1 MIVLVVNC
9 GSSSLKYQL
18 IDMATENVM
27 AKGLVEKI
35 GLSDSQLT
43 HKWNGEKKEVHTSI
57 PDHKVAVKLVLDI
70 LTDAECGVIKSMD
83 AIDAVGHRV
92 VHGGEE
98 FAASTLIT
106 DEVMKALDVC
116 SDLAPL
122 HNPPNIIGI
131 NACKAIMPGVPQVG
145 VFDTA
150 FHQTM
155 PAEAFMYGLPY
166 KYYQEDHIR
175 RYGFHGTSHRY
186 VAQEIA
192 KVMGTPIEKLRVIN
206 CHLGNGSS
214 LCAIKYGKRVDTTM
228 GLTPLA
234 GVLMGTR
241 CGDIDPAIVTTI
253 MDKYN
258 LDAKEMDRVMNKESG
273 VLGISGV
280 SSDFR
285 DLGDAAKKGNA
296 RAQLALDMFHYQV
309 RKEIGAL
316 AAAMGGVDVI
326 TFTAGVGENGIEDRA
341 AICQGLEYLGAK
353 LDPERNNVRG
363 KDALIST
370 DDSTVKLYVIP
381 TNEEIMIARDTVEIV
396 SAAK

>member
-18 IDMATENVM
+18 VNMDNEEVM

-35 GLSDSQLT
+35 TLPDARLT
-43 HKWNGEKKEVHTSI
+43 HKWDGRKKEIVQPI
-57 PDHKVAVKLVLDI
+57 PDHKVAVKLVLDL
-70 LTDAECGVIKSMD
+70 LTDPEAGVIKSMKE
-83 AIDAVGHRV
+83 IDAVGHRV

-98 FAASTLIT
+98 FASSTLIT
-106 DEVMKALDVC
+106 DEVMKALERC
-116 SDLAPL
+116 SAFAPL

-131 NACKAIMPGVPQVG
+131 KACRAIMPEVPQVG
-145 VFDTA
+145 VFDTS

-155 PAEAFMYGLPY
+155 PPEAYMYGLPY
-166 KYYQEDHIR
+166 ELYKEDGIR

-186 VAQEIA
+186 VADRIA
-192 KVMGTPIEKLRVIN
+192 EVMGVKKEDLRIIS

-214 LCAIKYGKRVDTTM
+214 LAAIKGGRSIDTTM
-228 GLTPLA
+228 GFTPLA
-234 GVLMGTR
+234 GMLMGTR
-241 CGDIDPAIVTTI
+241 CGDIDPAIVCTV
-253 MDKYN
+253 MDKHH
-258 LDAKEMDRVMNKESG
+258 LSAQEMDTLMNKKSG

-285 DLGDAAKKGNA
+285 DLGEAAAAGNERA
-296 RAQLALDMFHYQV
+296 RLALDMFHYQV
-309 RKEIGAL
+309 RKLIGAL

-341 AICQGLEYLGAK
+341 AICEGLEYLGAE
-353 LDPERNNVRG
+353 LDAERNNVRG

-370 DDSTVKLYVIP
+370 DDSACKVYVIP
-381 TNEEIMIARDTVEIV
+381 TNEEIMIARDTKDIV
-396 SAAK
+396 SR

>member
-9 GSSSLKYQL
+9 GSSSLKYQF
-18 IDMATENVM
+18 INMDNEEVM

-35 GLSDSQLT
+35 GLPDSQLT
-43 HKWNGEKKEVHTSI
+43 HKWNGQKKEIKQSI
-57 PDHKVAVKLVLDI
+57 PDHQVAVKLVLDI

-106 DEVMKALDVC
+106 DEVMKALEKC
-116 SDLAPL
+116 SAMAPL

-155 PAEAFMYGLPY
+155 PAKAFMYGLPY
-166 KYYQEDHIR
+166 ELYKEDHIR

-186 VAQEIA
+186 VAGEVA
-192 KVMGTPIEKLRVIN
+192 KVMGVPVEKLRIIN

-214 LCAIKYGKRVDTTM
+214 LAAIKYGKCVDTTM
-228 GLTPLA
+228 GFTPLA

-241 CGDIDPAIVTTI
+241 CGDIDPAIVLNV
-253 MDKYN
+253 MDNHN
-258 LDAKEMDRVMNKESG
+258 LSTKEMDTLMNKKSG

-285 DLGDAAKKGNA
+285 DLGQAAAEGNE

-309 RKEIGAL
+309 RKEIGAF

-341 AICQGLEYLGAK
+341 AIAEGLEYLGVK
-353 LDPERNNVRG
+353 LDPQRNNVRG

-370 DDSTVKLYVIP
+370 DDSTVKMYVIP
-381 TNEEIMIARDTVEIV
+381 TNEEIMIARDTKDIV
-396 SAAK
+396 SKQ

>member
-18 IDMATENVM
+18 INMDNEEVM

-35 GLSDSQLT
+35 GLPDSQLT
-43 HKWNGEKKEVHTSI
+43 HKWNGQKKEIKQSI
-57 PDHKVAVKLVLDI
+57 PDHQVAVKLVLDI

-106 DEVMKALDVC
+106 DEVMKALEKC
-116 SDLAPL
+116 SAMAPL

-155 PAEAFMYGLPY
+155 PAKAFMYGLPY
-166 KYYQEDHIR
+166 ELYKEDHIR
-175 RYGFHGTSHRY
+175 RYGFHGTSHRF
-186 VAQEIA
+186 VAGEVA
-192 KVMGTPIEKLRVIN
+192 KVMGVPVEKLRIIN

-214 LCAIKYGKRVDTTM
+214 LAAIKYGKCVDTTM
-228 GLTPLA
+228 GFTPLA

-241 CGDIDPAIVTTI
+241 CGDIDPAIVLNV
-253 MDKYN
+253 MDNHN
-258 LDAKEMDRVMNKESG
+258 LSTKEMDTLMNKKSG

-285 DLGDAAKKGNA
+285 DLGQAAAEGNE

-309 RKEIGAL
+309 RKEIGAF

-341 AICQGLEYLGAK
+341 AIAEGLEYLGAK
-353 LDPERNNVRG
+353 LDPQRNNVRG

-370 DDSTVKLYVIP
+370 DDSTVKMYVIP
-381 TNEEIMIARDTVEIV
+381 TNEEIMIARDTKDIV
-396 SAAK
+396 SKQ

>member
-18 IDMATENVM
+18 INMDNEEVM

-35 GLSDSQLT
+35 GLPDSQLT
-43 HKWNGEKKEVHTSI
+43 HKWNGQKKEIKQSI
-57 PDHKVAVKLVLDI
+57 PDHQVAVKLVLDI

-106 DEVMKALDVC
+106 DEVMKALEKC
-116 SDLAPL
+116 SAMAPL

-155 PAEAFMYGLPY
+155 PAKAFMYGLPY
-166 KYYQEDHIR
+166 ELYKEDHIR

-186 VAQEIA
+186 VAGEVA
-192 KVMGTPIEKLRVIN
+192 KVMGVPVEKLRIIS

-214 LCAIKYGKRVDTTM
+214 LAAIKYGKCVDTAM
-228 GLTPLA
+228 GFTPLA

-241 CGDIDPAIVTTI
+241 CGDIDPAIVLNV
-253 MDKYN
+253 MDNHN
-258 LDAKEMDRVMNKESG
+258 LSTKEMDTLMNKKSG

-285 DLGDAAKKGNA
+285 DLGQAAAEGNE

-309 RKEIGAL
+309 RKEIGAF

-341 AICQGLEYLGAK
+341 AIAEGLEYLGAK
-353 LDPERNNVRG
+353 LDPQRNNVRG

-370 DDSTVKLYVIP
+370 DDSTVKMYVIP
-381 TNEEIMIARDTVEIV
+381 TNEEIMIARDTKDIV
-396 SAAK
+396 SKQ

>member
-18 IDMATENVM
+18 INMDNEEVM

-35 GLSDSQLT
+35 GLPDSQLT
-43 HKWNGEKKEVHTSI
+43 HKWNGQKKEIKQSI
-57 PDHKVAVKLVLDI
+57 PDHQVAVKLVLDI

-106 DEVMKALDVC
+106 DEVMKALEKC
-116 SDLAPL
+116 SAMAPL

-155 PAEAFMYGLPY
+155 PAKAFMYGLPY
-166 KYYQEDHIR
+166 ELYKEDHIR

-186 VAQEIA
+186 VAGEGA
-192 KVMGTPIEKLRVIN
+192 KVMGVPVEKLRIIN

-214 LCAIKYGKRVDTTM
+214 LAAIKYGKCVDTTM
-228 GLTPLA
+228 GFTPLA

-241 CGDIDPAIVTTI
+241 CGDIDPAIVLNV
-253 MDKYN
+253 MDNHN
-258 LDAKEMDRVMNKESG
+258 LSTKEMDTLMNKKSG

-285 DLGDAAKKGNA
+285 DLGQAAAEGNE

-309 RKEIGAL
+309 RKEIGAF

-341 AICQGLEYLGAK
+341 AIAEGLEYLGAK
-353 LDPERNNVRG
+353 LDPQRNNVRG

-370 DDSTVKLYVIP
+370 DDSTVKMYVIP
-381 TNEEIMIARDTVEIV
+381 TNEEIMIARDTKDIV
-396 SAAK
+396 SKQ

>member
-18 IDMATENVM
+18 INMDNEEVM

-35 GLSDSQLT
+35 GLPDSQLT
-43 HKWNGEKKEVHTSI
+43 HKWNGQKKEIKQSI
-57 PDHKVAVKLVLDI
+57 PDHQVAVKLVLDI

-106 DEVMKALDVC
+106 DEVMKALEKC
-116 SDLAPL
+116 SAMAPL

-155 PAEAFMYGLPY
+155 PAKAFMYGLPY
-166 KYYQEDHIR
+166 ELYKEDHIR

-186 VAQEIA
+186 VAGEVA
-192 KVMGTPIEKLRVIN
+192 KVMGVPVEKLRIIN

-214 LCAIKYGKRVDTTM
+214 LAAIKYGKCVDTPM
-228 GLTPLA
+228 GFTPLA

-241 CGDIDPAIVTTI
+241 CGDIDPAIVLNV
-253 MDKYN
+253 MDNHN
-258 LDAKEMDRVMNKESG
+258 LSTKEMDTLMNKKSG

-285 DLGDAAKKGNA
+285 DLGQAAAEGNE

-309 RKEIGAL
+309 RKEIGAF

-341 AICQGLEYLGAK
+341 AIAEGLEYLGAK
-353 LDPERNNVRG
+353 LDPQRNNVRG

-370 DDSTVKLYVIP
+370 DDSTVKMYVIP
-381 TNEEIMIARDTVEIV
+381 TNEEIMIARDTKDIV
-396 SAAK
+396 SKQ

>member
-18 IDMATENVM
+18 INMDNEEVM

-35 GLSDSQLT
+35 GLPDSQLT
-43 HKWNGEKKEVHTSI
+43 HKWNGQKKEIKQSI
-57 PDHKVAVKLVLDI
+57 PDHQVAVKLVLDI

-106 DEVMKALDVC
+106 DEVMKALEKC
-116 SDLAPL
+116 SAMAPL

-155 PAEAFMYGLPY
+155 PAKAFMYGLPY
-166 KYYQEDHIR
+166 ELYKEDHIR
-175 RYGFHGTSHRY
+175 RYGFHGTSHCY
-186 VAQEIA
+186 VAGEVA
-192 KVMGTPIEKLRVIN
+192 KVMGVPVEKLRIIN

-214 LCAIKYGKRVDTTM
+214 LAAIKYGKCVDTTM
-228 GLTPLA
+228 GFTPLA

-241 CGDIDPAIVTTI
+241 CGDIDPAIVLNV
-253 MDKYN
+253 MDNHN
-258 LDAKEMDRVMNKESG
+258 LSTKEMDTLMNKKSG

-285 DLGDAAKKGNA
+285 DLGQAAAEGNE

-309 RKEIGAL
+309 RKEIGAF

-341 AICQGLEYLGAK
+341 AIAEGLEYLGAK
-353 LDPERNNVRG
+353 LDPQRNNVRG

-370 DDSTVKLYVIP
+370 DDSTVKMYVIP
-381 TNEEIMIARDTVEIV
+381 TNEEIMIARDTKDIV
-396 SAAK
+396 SKQ

>member
-18 IDMATENVM
+18 INMDNEEVM

-35 GLSDSQLT
+35 GLPDSQLT
-43 HKWNGEKKEVHTSI
+43 HKWNGQKKEIKQSI
-57 PDHKVAVKLVLDI
+57 PDHQVAVKLVLDI

-106 DEVMKALDVC
+106 DEVMTALEKC
-116 SDLAPL
+116 SAMAPL

-155 PAEAFMYGLPY
+155 PAKAFMYGLPY
-166 KYYQEDHIR
+166 ELYKEDHIR

-186 VAQEIA
+186 VAGEVA
-192 KVMGTPIEKLRVIN
+192 KVMGVPVEKLRIIN

-214 LCAIKYGKRVDTTM
+214 LAAIKYGKCVDTTM
-228 GLTPLA
+228 GFTPLA

-241 CGDIDPAIVTTI
+241 CGDIDPAIVLNV
-253 MDKYN
+253 MDNHN
-258 LDAKEMDRVMNKESG
+258 LSTKEMDTLMNKKSG

-285 DLGDAAKKGNA
+285 DLGQAAAEGNE

-309 RKEIGAL
+309 RKEIGAF

-341 AICQGLEYLGAK
+341 AIAEGLEYLGVK
-353 LDPERNNVRG
+353 LDPQRNNVRG

-370 DDSTVKLYVIP
+370 DDSTVKMYVIP
-381 TNEEIMIARDTVEIV
+381 TNEEIMIARDTKDIV
-396 SAAK
+396 SKQ

>member
-18 IDMATENVM
+18 INMDNEEVM

-35 GLSDSQLT
+35 GLPDSQLT
-43 HKWNGEKKEVHTSI
+43 HKWNGQKKEIKQSI
-57 PDHKVAVKLVLDI
+57 PDHQVAVKLVLDI

-106 DEVMKALDVC
+106 DEVMKALEKC
-116 SDLAPL
+116 SAMAPL

-155 PAEAFMYGLPY
+155 PAKAFMYGLPY
-166 KYYQEDHIR
+166 ELYKEDHIR

-186 VAQEIA
+186 VAGEVA
-192 KVMGTPIEKLRVIN
+192 KVMGVPVEKLRIIN

-214 LCAIKYGKRVDTTM
+214 LAAIKYGKCVDTTM
-228 GLTPLA
+228 GFTPLA

-241 CGDIDPAIVTTI
+241 CGDIDPAIVLNV
-253 MDKYN
+253 MDNHN
-258 LDAKEMDRVMNKESG
+258 LSTKEMDTLMNKKSG

-285 DLGDAAKKGNA
+285 DLGKAAAEGNE

-309 RKEIGAL
+309 RKEIGAF

-341 AICQGLEYLGAK
+341 AIAEGLEYLGAK
-353 LDPERNNVRG
+353 LDPQRNNVRG

-370 DDSTVKLYVIP
+370 DDSTVKMYVIP
-381 TNEEIMIARDTVEIV
+381 TNEEIMIARDTKDIV
-396 SAAK
+396 SKQ

>member
-18 IDMATENVM
+18 VNMDNEEVM
-27 AKGLVEKI
+27 AKGVVEKI
-35 GLSDSQLT
+35 GLSDSLLT
-43 HKWNGEKKEVHTSI
+43 HKWNGQKKEIQQSI
-57 PDHKVAVKLVLDI
+57 PDHQVAVKLVLDI

-83 AIDAVGHRV
+83 EIDAVGHRV

-98 FAASTLIT
+98 FACSTLIT
-106 DEVMKALDVC
+106 DEVMKALEKC
-116 SDLAPL
+116 SAMAPL

-131 NACKAIMPGVPQVG
+131 NACKAIMPNVPQVG

-155 PAEAFMYGLPY
+155 PAKAFMYGLPY
-166 KYYQEDHIR
+166 ELYKEDGIR

-186 VAQEIA
+186 VAGQVA
-192 KVMGTPIEKLRVIN
+192 KVMGVPVEKLRIIN

-214 LCAIKYGKRVDTTM
+214 LAAIKYGKCVDTPM
-228 GLTPLA
+228 GFTPLA

-241 CGDIDPAIVTTI
+241 CGDIDPAIVLNV
-253 MDKYN
+253 MDKHN
-258 LDAKEMDRVMNKESG
+258 LSTKEMDALMNKKSG

-285 DLGDAAKKGNA
+285 DLGDAASQGNE

-309 RKEIGAL
+309 RKLIGAL
-316 AAAMGGVDVI
+316 AVAMEGVDVI

-341 AICQGLEYLGAK
+341 AICQGLEFLGAK

-363 KDALIST
+363 KDTLIST
-370 DDSTVKLYVIP
+370 DDSTVKMYVIP
-381 TNEEIMIARDTVEIV
+381 TNEEIMIARDTKDIV
-396 SAAK
+396 SNL

>member
-18 IDMATENVM
+18 INMDNEEVM

-35 GLSDSQLT
+35 GLPDSQLT
-43 HKWNGEKKEVHTSI
+43 HKWNGQKKEIKQSI
-57 PDHKVAVKLVLDI
+57 PDHQVAVKLVLDI

-106 DEVMKALDVC
+106 DEVMKALEKC
-116 SDLAPL
+116 SAMAPL

-155 PAEAFMYGLPY
+155 PAKAFMYGLPY
-166 KYYQEDHIR
+166 ELYKEDPIR

-186 VAQEIA
+186 VAGEVA
-192 KVMGTPIEKLRVIN
+192 KVMGVPVEKLRIIN

-214 LCAIKYGKRVDTTM
+214 LAAIKYGKCVDTTM
-228 GLTPLA
+228 GFTPLA

-241 CGDIDPAIVTTI
+241 CGDIDPAIVLNV
-253 MDKYN
+253 MDNHN
-258 LDAKEMDRVMNKESG
+258 LSTKEMDTLMNKKSG

-285 DLGDAAKKGNA
+285 DLGQAAAEGNERA
-296 RAQLALDMFHYQV
+296 RLALDMFHYQV
-309 RKEIGAL
+309 RKEIGAF

-341 AICQGLEYLGAK
+341 AIAEGLEYLGAK
-353 LDPERNNVRG
+353 LDPQRNNVRG

-370 DDSTVKLYVIP
+370 DDSTVKMYVIP
-381 TNEEIMIARDTVEIV
+381 TNEEIMIARDTKDIV
-396 SAAK
+396 SKQ

>member
-18 IDMATENVM
+18 VNMDNEEVM

-35 GLSDSQLT
+35 TLPDARLT
-43 HKWNGEKKEVHTSI
+43 HKWNGRKKEIVQPI
-57 PDHKVAVKLVLDI
+57 PDHKVAVKLVLDL
-70 LTDAECGVIKSMD
+70 LTDPEAGVIKSMEE
-83 AIDAVGHRV
+83 IDAVGHRV

-98 FAASTLIT
+98 FASSTLIT
-106 DEVMKALDVC
+106 DEVMKALERC
-116 SDLAPL
+116 SAFAPL

-131 NACKAIMPGVPQVG
+131 KACRAIMPEVPQVG
-145 VFDTA
+145 VFDTS

-155 PAEAFMYGLPY
+155 PPEAYMYGLPY
-166 KYYQEDHIR
+166 ELYKEDGIR

-186 VAQEIA
+186 VADRIA
-192 KVMGTPIEKLRVIN
+192 EVMGVKKEDLRIIS

-214 LCAIKYGKRVDTTM
+214 LAAIKGGRSIDTTM
-228 GLTPLA
+228 GFTPLA
-234 GVLMGTR
+234 GMLMGTR
-241 CGDIDPAIVTTI
+241 CGDIDPAIVCTV
-253 MDKYN
+253 MDKHH
-258 LDAKEMDRVMNKESG
+258 LSAQEMDTLMNKKSG

-285 DLGDAAKKGNA
+285 DLGEAAAAGNERA
-296 RAQLALDMFHYQV
+296 RLALDMFHYQV
-309 RKEIGAL
+309 RKLIGAL

-341 AICQGLEYLGAK
+341 AICEGLEYLGAE
-353 LDPERNNVRG
+353 LDAERNNVRG

-370 DDSTVKLYVIP
+370 DDSACKVYVIP
-381 TNEEIMIARDTVEIV
+381 TNEEIMIARDTKDIV
-396 SAAK
+396 SR

>member
-18 IDMATENVM
+18 INMDNEEVM

-35 GLSDSQLT
+35 GLPDSQLT
-43 HKWNGEKKEVHTSI
+43 HKWNGQKKEIKQSI
-57 PDHKVAVKLVLDI
+57 PDHQVAVKLVLDI

-106 DEVMKALDVC
+106 DEVMKALEKC
-116 SDLAPL
+116 SAMAPL

-155 PAEAFMYGLPY
+155 PAKAFMYGLPY
-166 KYYQEDHIR
+166 ELYKEDHIR

-186 VAQEIA
+186 VAGEVA
-192 KVMGTPIEKLRVIN
+192 KVMGVPVEKLRIIN

-214 LCAIKYGKRVDTTM
+214 LAAIKYGKCVDTTM
-228 GLTPLA
+228 GFTPLA

-241 CGDIDPAIVTTI
+241 CGDIDPAIVLNV
-253 MDKYN
+253 MDNHN
-258 LDAKEMDRVMNKESG
+258 LSTKEMDTLMNKKSG

-285 DLGDAAKKGNA
+285 DLGQAAAEGNE

-309 RKEIGAL
+309 RKEIGAF

-341 AICQGLEYLGAK
+341 AIAEGLEYLGVK
-353 LDPERNNVRG
+353 LDPQRNNVRG

-370 DDSTVKLYVIP
+370 DDSTVKMYVIP
-381 TNEEIMIARDTVEIV
+381 TNEEIMIARDTKDIV
-396 SAAK
+396 SKQ

>member
-18 IDMATENVM
+18 VNMDNEEVM

-35 GLSDSQLT
+35 GLPDSQLT
-43 HKWNGEKKEVHTSI
+43 HKWNGQKKAIKQSI

-106 DEVMKALDVC
+106 DEVMKALEKC
-116 SDLAPL
+116 SAMAPL

-155 PAEAFMYGLPY
+155 PAKAFMYGLPY
-166 KYYQEDHIR
+166 ELYKEDHIR

-186 VAQEIA
+186 VAGEVA
-192 KVMGTPIEKLRVIN
+192 KVMGVPVEKLRIIN

-214 LCAIKYGKRVDTTM
+214 LAAIKYGKCVDTTM
-228 GLTPLA
+228 GFTPLA

-241 CGDIDPAIVTTI
+241 CGDIDPAIVLNV
-253 MDKYN
+253 MDNHN
-258 LDAKEMDRVMNKESG
+258 LSTKEMDTLMNKKSG

-285 DLGDAAKKGNA
+285 DLGQAAAEGNE

-309 RKEIGAL
+309 RKEIGAF

-341 AICQGLEYLGAK
+341 AIAEGLEYLGAK
-353 LDPERNNVRG
+353 LDPQRNDVRG

-370 DDSTVKLYVIP
+370 DDSTVKMYVIP
-381 TNEEIMIARDTVEIV
+381 TNEEIMIARDTKEIV
-396 SAAK
+396 SKQ

>member
-18 IDMATENVM
+18 VNMDNEEVM

-35 GLSDSQLT
+35 TLPDARLT
-43 HKWNGEKKEVHTSI
+43 HKWNGRKKEIVQPI
-57 PDHKVAVKLVLDI
+57 PDHKVAVKLVLDL
-70 LTDAECGVIKSMD
+70 LTDPEAGVIKSMEE
-83 AIDAVGHRV
+83 IDAVGHRV

-98 FAASTLIT
+98 FASSTLIT
-106 DEVMKALDVC
+106 DEVMKALERC
-116 SDLAPL
+116 SAFAPL

-131 NACKAIMPGVPQVG
+131 KACRAIMPEVPQVG
-145 VFDTA
+145 VFDTS

-155 PAEAFMYGLPY
+155 PPEAYMYGLPY
-166 KYYQEDHIR
+166 ELYKEDGIR

-186 VAQEIA
+186 VADRIA
-192 KVMGTPIEKLRVIN
+192 EVMGVKKEDLRIIS

-214 LCAIKYGKRVDTTM
+214 LAAIKGGRSIDTTM
-228 GLTPLA
+228 GFTPLA
-234 GVLMGTR
+234 GMLMGTR
-241 CGDIDPAIVTTI
+241 CGDIDPAIVCTV
-253 MDKYN
+253 MDKHN
-258 LDAKEMDRVMNKESG
+258 LSAQEMDTLMNKKSG

-285 DLGDAAKKGNA
+285 DLGEAAAAGNERA
-296 RAQLALDMFHYQV
+296 RLALDMFHYQV
-309 RKEIGAL
+309 RKLIGAL

-341 AICQGLEYLGAK
+341 AICEGLEYLGAE
-353 LDPERNNVRG
+353 LDAERNNVRG

-370 DDSTVKLYVIP
+370 DDSACKVYVIP
-381 TNEEIMIARDTVEIV
+381 TNEEIMIARDTKDIV
-396 SAAK
+396 SR

>member
-1 MIVLVVNC
+1 M
-9 GSSSLKYQL
+9 KYQL
-18 IDMATENVM
+18 VNMDNEEVM
-27 AKGLVEKI
+27 AKGVVEKI
-35 GLSDSQLT
+35 GLSDSLLT
-43 HKWNGEKKEVHTSI
+43 HKWNGQKKEIQQSI
-57 PDHKVAVKLVLDI
+57 PDHQVAVKLVLDI

-83 AIDAVGHRV
+83 EIDAVGHRV

-98 FAASTLIT
+98 FACSTLIT
-106 DEVMKALDVC
+106 DEVMKALEKC
-116 SDLAPL
+116 SAMAPL

-131 NACKAIMPGVPQVG
+131 NACKAIMPNVPQVG

-155 PAEAFMYGLPY
+155 PAKAFMYGLPY
-166 KYYQEDHIR
+166 ELYKEDGIR

-186 VAQEIA
+186 VAGQVA
-192 KVMGTPIEKLRVIN
+192 KVMGVPVEKLRIIN

-214 LCAIKYGKRVDTTM
+214 LAAIKYGKCVDTTM
-228 GLTPLA
+228 GFTPLA

-241 CGDIDPAIVTTI
+241 CGDIDPAIVLNV
-253 MDKYN
+253 MDKHN
-258 LDAKEMDRVMNKESG
+258 LSTKEMDALMNKKSG

-285 DLGDAAKKGNA
+285 DLGDAASQGNE

-309 RKEIGAL
+309 RKLIGAL
-316 AAAMGGVDVI
+316 AVAMEGVDVI

-341 AICQGLEYLGAK
+341 AICQGLEFLGAK

-363 KDALIST
+363 KDTLIST
-370 DDSTVKLYVIP
+370 DDSTVKMYVIP
-381 TNEEIMIARDTVEIV
+381 TNEEIMIARDTKDIV
-396 SAAK
+396 SNL

>member
-18 IDMATENVM
+18 INMDNEEVM

-35 GLSDSQLT
+35 GLPDSQLT
-43 HKWNGEKKEVHTSI
+43 HKWNGQKKEIKQSI
-57 PDHKVAVKLVLDI
+57 PDHQVAVKLVLDI

-92 VHGGEE
+92 IHGGEE

-106 DEVMKALDVC
+106 DEVMKALEKC
-116 SDLAPL
+116 SAMAPL

-155 PAEAFMYGLPY
+155 PAKAFMYGLPY
-166 KYYQEDHIR
+166 ELYKEDHIR

-186 VAQEIA
+186 VAGEVA
-192 KVMGTPIEKLRVIN
+192 KVMGVPVEKLRIIN

-214 LCAIKYGKRVDTTM
+214 LAAIKYGKCVDTTM
-228 GLTPLA
+228 GFTPLA

-241 CGDIDPAIVTTI
+241 CGDIDPAIVLNV
-253 MDKYN
+253 MDNHN
-258 LDAKEMDRVMNKESG
+258 LSTKEMDTLMNKKSG

-285 DLGDAAKKGNA
+285 DLGQAAAEGNE

-309 RKEIGAL
+309 RKEIGAF

-341 AICQGLEYLGAK
+341 AIAEGLEYLGAK
-353 LDPERNNVRG
+353 LDPQRNNVRG

-370 DDSTVKLYVIP
+370 DDSTVKMYVIP
-381 TNEEIMIARDTVEIV
+381 TNEEIMIARDTKDIV
-396 SAAK
+396 SKQ

>member
-18 IDMATENVM
+18 VNMDNEEVM

-35 GLSDSQLT
+35 GLTDSQLT
-43 HKWNGEKKEVHTSI
+43 HKWNGQKKEIKQSI
-57 PDHKVAVKLVLDI
+57 PDHQVAVKLVLDI

-83 AIDAVGHRV
+83 AIDAVCHRV

-106 DEVMKALDVC
+106 DEVMKALEKC
-116 SDLAPL
+116 SAMAPL

-155 PAEAFMYGLPY
+155 PAKAFMYGLPY
-166 KYYQEDHIR
+166 ELYKEDHIR

-186 VAQEIA
+186 VAGEVA
-192 KVMGTPIEKLRVIN
+192 KVMGKPVEELRIIN

-214 LCAIKYGKRVDTTM
+214 LAAIKYGKCVDTTM
-228 GLTPLA
+228 GFTPLA

-241 CGDIDPAIVTTI
+241 CGDIDPAIVLNVMDNHNLSTKD
-253 MDKYN
+253 MDK
-258 LDAKEMDRVMNKESG
+258 LMNKQSG

-285 DLGDAAKKGNA
+285 DLGKAAGEGNE

-309 RKEIGAL
+309 RKEIGAF

-341 AICQGLEYLGAK
+341 AIAEGLEYLGAK
-353 LDPERNNVRG
+353 LDPQRNDVRG

-370 DDSTVKLYVIP
+370 DDSTVKMYVIP
-381 TNEEIMIARDTVEIV
+381 TNEENMIARDTKDIV
-396 SAAK
+396 SKQ

>member
-1 MIVLVVNC
+1 MIVLVLNC

-18 IDMATENVM
+18 VNMDNEEVM
-27 AKGLVEKI
+27 AKGLVERI
-35 GLSDSQLT
+35 GMDDAVFT
-43 HKWNGEKKEVHTSI
+43 HKWNGQKKEVTQSI
-57 PDHKVAVKLVLDI
+57 PDHKVAVQLLLNA
-70 LTDAECGVIKSMD
+70 LTDKECGVISSMD
-83 AIDAVGHRV
+83 EINAVGHRV

-106 DEVMKALDVC
+106 DEVMKALEKC
-116 SDLAPL
+116 SAMAPL

-131 NACKAIMPGVPQVG
+131 NACKAIMPNVPQVG

-155 PAEAFMYGLPY
+155 PAQAFMYGLPY
-166 KYYQEDHIR
+166 ELYKEEGIR

-186 VAQEIA
+186 VAGQVA
-192 KVMGTPIEKLRVIN
+192 KVMGVPVEKLRIIN

-214 LCAIKYGKRVDTTM
+214 LAAIKYGKVVDTTM
-228 GLTPLA
+228 GFTPLA

-241 CGDIDPAIVTTI
+241 CGDLDPAIVLTVMERKGLSI
-253 MDKYN
+253 ADMDK
-258 LDAKEMDRVMNKESG
+258 LMNKQSG

-285 DLGDAAKKGNA
+285 DLGTAAKEGNE
-296 RAQLALDMFHYQV
+296 RAKLALDMFHYQV
-309 RKEIGAL
+309 RKFIGAF

-341 AICQGLEYLGAK
+341 AICEGLEYLGAK
-353 LDPERNNVRG
+353 LCEKRNDVRG

-370 DDSTVKLYVIP
+370 DDSTVKMYVIP
-381 TNEEIMIARDTVEIV
+381 TNEEIMIARDTKEIV
-396 SAAK
+396 SK

>member
-18 IDMATENVM
+18 INMDNEEVM

-35 GLSDSQLT
+35 GLPDSQLT
-43 HKWNGEKKEVHTSI
+43 HKWNGQKKEIKQSI
-57 PDHKVAVKLVLDI
+57 PDHQVAVKLVLDI

-92 VHGGEE
+92 DHGGEE

-106 DEVMKALDVC
+106 DEVMKALEKC
-116 SDLAPL
+116 SAMAPL

-155 PAEAFMYGLPY
+155 PAKAFMYGLPY
-166 KYYQEDHIR
+166 ELYKEDHIR

-186 VAQEIA
+186 VAGEVA
-192 KVMGTPIEKLRVIN
+192 KVMGVPVEKLRIIN

-214 LCAIKYGKRVDTTM
+214 LAAIKYGKCVDTTM
-228 GLTPLA
+228 GFTPLA

-241 CGDIDPAIVTTI
+241 CGDIDPAIVLNV
-253 MDKYN
+253 MDNHN
-258 LDAKEMDRVMNKESG
+258 LSTKEMDTLMNKKSG

-285 DLGDAAKKGNA
+285 DLGQAAAEGNE

-309 RKEIGAL
+309 RKEIGAF

-341 AICQGLEYLGAK
+341 AIAEGLEYLGAK
-353 LDPERNNVRG
+353 LDPQRNNVRG

-370 DDSTVKLYVIP
+370 DDSTVKMYVIP
-381 TNEEIMIARDTVEIV
+381 TNEEIMIARDTKDIV
-396 SAAK
+396 SKQ

>member
-18 IDMATENVM
+18 INMDNEEVM

-35 GLSDSQLT
+35 GLPDSQLT
-43 HKWNGEKKEVHTSI
+43 HKWNGQKKEIKQSI
-57 PDHKVAVKLVLDI
+57 PDHQVAVKLVLDI
-70 LTDAECGVIKSMD
+70 ITDAECGVIKSMD

-106 DEVMKALDVC
+106 DEVMKALEKC
-116 SDLAPL
+116 SAMAPL

-155 PAEAFMYGLPY
+155 PAKAFMYGLPY
-166 KYYQEDHIR
+166 ELYKEDHIR

-186 VAQEIA
+186 VAGEVA
-192 KVMGTPIEKLRVIN
+192 KVMGVPVEKLRIIN

-214 LCAIKYGKRVDTTM
+214 LAAIKYGKCVDTTM
-228 GLTPLA
+228 GFTPLA

-241 CGDIDPAIVTTI
+241 CGDIDPAIVLNV
-253 MDKYN
+253 MDNHN
-258 LDAKEMDRVMNKESG
+258 LSTKEMDTLMNKKSG

-285 DLGDAAKKGNA
+285 DLGKAAAEGNE

-309 RKEIGAL
+309 RKEIGAF

-341 AICQGLEYLGAK
+341 AIAEGLEYLGAK
-353 LDPERNNVRG
+353 LDPQRNNVRG

-370 DDSTVKLYVIP
+370 DDSTVKMYVIP
-381 TNEEIMIARDTVEIV
+381 TNEEIMIARDTKDIV
-396 SAAK
+396 SKQ

>member
-18 IDMATENVM
+18 INMDNEEVM

-35 GLSDSQLT
+35 GLPDSQLT
-43 HKWNGEKKEVHTSI
+43 HKWNGQKKEIKQSI
-57 PDHKVAVKLVLDI
+57 PDHQVAVKLVLDI

-106 DEVMKALDVC
+106 DEVMKALEKC
-116 SDLAPL
+116 SAMAPL

-155 PAEAFMYGLPY
+155 PAKAFMYGLPY
-166 KYYQEDHIR
+166 ELYKEDHIR

-186 VAQEIA
+186 VAGEVA
-192 KVMGTPIEKLRVIN
+192 KVMGVPVEKLRIIN

-214 LCAIKYGKRVDTTM
+214 LAAIKYGKCVDTTM
-228 GLTPLA
+228 GFTPLA

-241 CGDIDPAIVTTI
+241 CGDIDPAIVLNV
-253 MDKYN
+253 MDNHN
-258 LDAKEMDRVMNKESG
+258 LSTKEMDTLMNKKSG
-273 VLGISGV
+273 VFGISGV

-285 DLGDAAKKGNA
+285 DLGQAAAEGNE

-309 RKEIGAL
+309 RKEIGAF

-341 AICQGLEYLGAK
+341 AIAEGLEYLGAK
-353 LDPERNNVRG
+353 LDPQRNNVRG

-370 DDSTVKLYVIP
+370 DDSTVKMYVIP
-381 TNEEIMIARDTVEIV
+381 TNEEIMIARDTKDIV
-396 SAAK
+396 SKQ

>member
-18 IDMATENVM
+18 INMDNEEVM

-35 GLSDSQLT
+35 GLPDSQLT
-43 HKWNGEKKEVHTSI
+43 HKWNGQKKEIKQSI
-57 PDHKVAVKLVLDI
+57 PDHQVAVKLVLDI

-106 DEVMKALDVC
+106 DEVMKALEKC
-116 SDLAPL
+116 SAMAPL

-155 PAEAFMYGLPY
+155 PAKAFMYGLPY
-166 KYYQEDHIR
+166 ELYKEDHIR

-186 VAQEIA
+186 VAGEVA
-192 KVMGTPIEKLRVIN
+192 KVMGVPVEKLRIIN

-214 LCAIKYGKRVDTTM
+214 LAAIKYGKCVDTTM
-228 GLTPLA
+228 GFTPLA

-241 CGDIDPAIVTTI
+241 CGDIDPAIVLNV
-253 MDKYN
+253 MDNHN
-258 LDAKEMDRVMNKESG
+258 LSTKEMDTLMNKKSG

-285 DLGDAAKKGNA
+285 DLGQAAAEGNE

-309 RKEIGAL
+309 RKEIGAF
-316 AAAMGGVDVI
+316 AAAMGGVDAI

-341 AICQGLEYLGAK
+341 AIAEGLEYLGAK
-353 LDPERNNVRG
+353 LDPQRNNVRG

-370 DDSTVKLYVIP
+370 DDSTVKMYVIP
-381 TNEEIMIARDTVEIV
+381 TNEEIMIARDTKDIV
-396 SAAK
+396 SKQ

>member
-18 IDMATENVM
+18 INMDNEEVM

-35 GLSDSQLT
+35 GLPDSQLT
-43 HKWNGEKKEVHTSI
+43 HKWNGQKKEIKQSI
-57 PDHKVAVKLVLDI
+57 PDHQVAVKLVLDI

-106 DEVMKALDVC
+106 DEVMKALEKC
-116 SDLAPL
+116 SAMAPL

-155 PAEAFMYGLPY
+155 PAKAFMYGLPY
-166 KYYQEDHIR
+166 ELYKEDHIR

-186 VAQEIA
+186 VAGEVA
-192 KVMGTPIEKLRVIN
+192 KVMGVPVEKLRVIN

-214 LCAIKYGKRVDTTM
+214 LAAIKYGKCVDTTM
-228 GLTPLA
+228 GFTPLA

-241 CGDIDPAIVTTI
+241 CGDIDPAIVLNV
-253 MDKYN
+253 MDNHN
-258 LDAKEMDRVMNKESG
+258 LSTKEMDTLMNKKSG

-285 DLGDAAKKGNA
+285 DLGQAAAEGNERA
-296 RAQLALDMFHYQV
+296 RIALDMFHYQV
-309 RKEIGAL
+309 RKEIGAF

-341 AICQGLEYLGAK
+341 AIAEGLEYLGAK
-353 LDPERNNVRG
+353 LDPQRNNVRG

-370 DDSTVKLYVIP
+370 DDSTVKMYVIP
-381 TNEEIMIARDTVEIV
+381 TNEEIMIARDTKDIV
-396 SAAK
+396 SKQ

>member
-18 IDMATENVM
+18 VNMDNEEVM

-35 GLSDSQLT
+35 TLPDARLT
-43 HKWNGEKKEVHTSI
+43 HKWDGRKKEIVQPI
-57 PDHKVAVKLVLDI
+57 PDHKVAVKLVLDL
-70 LTDAECGVIKSMD
+70 LTDPEAGVIKSMKE
-83 AIDAVGHRV
+83 IDAVGHRV

-98 FAASTLIT
+98 FASSTLIT
-106 DEVMKALDVC
+106 DEVMKALERC
-116 SDLAPL
+116 SAFAPL

-131 NACKAIMPGVPQVG
+131 KACRAIMPEVPQVG
-145 VFDTA
+145 VFDTS

-155 PAEAFMYGLPY
+155 PPEAYMYGIPY
-166 KYYQEDHIR
+166 ELYKEDGIR

-186 VAQEIA
+186 VADRIA
-192 KVMGTPIEKLRVIN
+192 EVMGVKKEDLRIIS

-214 LCAIKYGKRVDTTM
+214 LAAIKGGRSIDTTM
-228 GLTPLA
+228 GFTPLA
-234 GVLMGTR
+234 GMLMGTR
-241 CGDIDPAIVTTI
+241 CGDIDPAIVCTV
-253 MDKYN
+253 MDKHN
-258 LDAKEMDRVMNKESG
+258 LSAQEMDTLMNKKSG

-285 DLGDAAKKGNA
+285 DLGEAAAAGNERA
-296 RAQLALDMFHYQV
+296 RLALDMFHYQV
-309 RKEIGAL
+309 RKLIGAL

-341 AICQGLEYLGAK
+341 AICEGLEYLGAE
-353 LDPERNNVRG
+353 LDAERNNVRG

-370 DDSTVKLYVIP
+370 GDSACKVYVIP
-381 TNEEIMIARDTVEIV
+381 TNEEIMIARDTKDIV
-396 SAAK
+396 SR

>member
-18 IDMATENVM
+18 INMDNEEVM

-35 GLSDSQLT
+35 GLPDSQLT
-43 HKWNGEKKEVHTSI
+43 HKWNGQKKEIKQSI
-57 PDHKVAVKLVLDI
+57 PDHQVAVKLVLDI

-106 DEVMKALDVC
+106 DEVMKALEKC
-116 SDLAPL
+116 SAMAPL

-155 PAEAFMYGLPY
+155 PAKAFMYGLPY
-166 KYYQEDHIR
+166 ELYKEDHIR

-186 VAQEIA
+186 VAGEVA
-192 KVMGTPIEKLRVIN
+192 KVMGVPVEKLRIIN

-214 LCAIKYGKRVDTTM
+214 LAAIKYGKCVDTTM
-228 GLTPLA
+228 GFTPLA

-241 CGDIDPAIVTTI
+241 CGDIDPAIVLNV
-253 MDKYN
+253 MDNHN
-258 LDAKEMDRVMNKESG
+258 LSTKEMDALMNKKSG

-285 DLGDAAKKGNA
+285 DLGQAAAEGNE

-309 RKEIGAL
+309 RKEIGAF

-341 AICQGLEYLGAK
+341 AIAEGLEYLGAK
-353 LDPERNNVRG
+353 LDPQRNNVRG

-370 DDSTVKLYVIP
+370 DDSTVKMYVIP
-381 TNEEIMIARDTVEIV
+381 TNEEIMIARDTKDIV
-396 SAAK
+396 SKQ

>member
-18 IDMATENVM
+18 INMDNEEVM

-35 GLSDSQLT
+35 GLPDSQLT
-43 HKWNGEKKEVHTSI
+43 HKWNGQKKEIKQSI
-57 PDHKVAVKLVLDI
+57 PDHQVAVKLVLDI

-106 DEVMKALDVC
+106 DEVMKALEKC
-116 SDLAPL
+116 SAMATL

-155 PAEAFMYGLPY
+155 PAKAFMYGLPY
-166 KYYQEDHIR
+166 ELYKEDHIR

-186 VAQEIA
+186 VAGEVA
-192 KVMGTPIEKLRVIN
+192 KVMGVPVEKLRIIN

-214 LCAIKYGKRVDTTM
+214 LAAIKYGKCVDTTM
-228 GLTPLA
+228 GFTPLA

-241 CGDIDPAIVTTI
+241 CGDIDPAIVLNV
-253 MDKYN
+253 MDNHN
-258 LDAKEMDRVMNKESG
+258 LSTKEMDMLMNKKSG

-285 DLGDAAKKGNA
+285 DLGQAAAEGNE

-309 RKEIGAL
+309 RKEIGAF

-341 AICQGLEYLGAK
+341 AIAEGLEYLGAK
-353 LDPERNNVRG
+353 LDPQRNNVRG

-370 DDSTVKLYVIP
+370 DDSTVKMYVIP
-381 TNEEIMIARDTVEIV
+381 TNEEIMIARDTKDIV
-396 SAAK
+396 SKQ

>member
-18 IDMATENVM
+18 VNMDNEEVM

-35 GLSDSQLT
+35 GLPDSQLT
-43 HKWNGEKKEVHTSI
+43 HKWNGQKKEIQQSI
-57 PDHKVAVKLVLDI
+57 PDHNVAVKLVLDI

-106 DEVMKALDVC
+106 DEVMKALEKC
-116 SDLAPL
+116 SAMAPL

-155 PAEAFMYGLPY
+155 PAKAFMYGLPY
-166 KYYQEDHIR
+166 ELYKEDHIR

-186 VAQEIA
+186 VAGEVA
-192 KVMGTPIEKLRVIN
+192 KVMGKPVEELRIIN

-214 LCAIKYGKRVDTTM
+214 LAAIKYGKCVDTTM
-228 GLTPLA
+228 GFTPLA

-241 CGDIDPAIVTTI
+241 CGDIDPAIVLNVMDNHNLSTKD
-253 MDKYN
+253 MDK
-258 LDAKEMDRVMNKESG
+258 LMNKQSG

-285 DLGDAAKKGNA
+285 DLGKAAEEGNE

-309 RKEIGAL
+309 RKEIGAF

-341 AICQGLEYLGAK
+341 AIASGLEYLGAK
-353 LDPERNNVRG
+353 LDPQCNDVRG

-370 DDSTVKLYVIP
+370 DDSTVKMYVIP
-381 TNEEIMIARDTVEIV
+381 TNEEIMIARDTKDIV
-396 SAAK
+396 SKQ

>member
-18 IDMATENVM
+18 VNMDNEEVM

-35 GLSDSQLT
+35 GLPDSQLT
-43 HKWNGEKKEVHTSI
+43 HKWNGQKKEIQQSI
-57 PDHKVAVKLVLDI
+57 PDHNVAVKLVLDI

-106 DEVMKALDVC
+106 DEVMKALEKC
-116 SDLAPL
+116 SAMAPL

-155 PAEAFMYGLPY
+155 PAKAFMYGLPY
-166 KYYQEDHIR
+166 ELYKEDHIR

-186 VAQEIA
+186 VAGEVA
-192 KVMGTPIEKLRVIN
+192 KVMGKPVEELRIIN

-214 LCAIKYGKRVDTTM
+214 LAAIKYGKCVDTTM
-228 GLTPLA
+228 GFTPLA

-241 CGDIDPAIVTTI
+241 CGDIDPAIVLNVMDNHNLSTKD
-253 MDKYN
+253 MDK
-258 LDAKEMDRVMNKESG
+258 LMNKQSG

-285 DLGDAAKKGNA
+285 DLGKAAEEGNE
-296 RAQLALDMFHYQV
+296 RAQRALDMFHYQV
-309 RKEIGAL
+309 RKEIGAF

-341 AICQGLEYLGAK
+341 AIASGLEYLGAK
-353 LDPERNNVRG
+353 LDPQRNDVRG

-370 DDSTVKLYVIP
+370 DDSTVKMYVIP
-381 TNEEIMIARDTVEIV
+381 TNEEIMIARDTKDIV
-396 SAAK
+396 SKQ

>member
-18 IDMATENVM
+18 INMDNEEVM
-27 AKGLVEKI
+27 AKGLIEKI
-35 GLSDSQLT
+35 GLPDSQLT
-43 HKWNGEKKEVHTSI
+43 HKWNGQKKEIKQSI
-57 PDHKVAVKLVLDI
+57 PDHQVAVKLVLDI

-106 DEVMKALDVC
+106 DEVMKALEKC
-116 SDLAPL
+116 SAMAPL

-155 PAEAFMYGLPY
+155 PAKAFMYGLPY
-166 KYYQEDHIR
+166 ELYKEDHIR

-186 VAQEIA
+186 VAGEVA
-192 KVMGTPIEKLRVIN
+192 KVMGVPVEKLRIIN

-214 LCAIKYGKRVDTTM
+214 LAAIKYGKCVDTTM
-228 GLTPLA
+228 GFTPLA

-241 CGDIDPAIVTTI
+241 CGDIDPAIVLNV
-253 MDKYN
+253 MDNHN
-258 LDAKEMDRVMNKESG
+258 LSTKEMDTLMNKKSG

-285 DLGDAAKKGNA
+285 DLGQAAAEGNE

-309 RKEIGAL
+309 RKEIGAF

-341 AICQGLEYLGAK
+341 AIAEGLEYLGAK
-353 LDPERNNVRG
+353 LDPQRNNVRG

-370 DDSTVKLYVIP
+370 DDSTVKMYVIP
-381 TNEEIMIARDTVEIV
+381 TNEEIMIARDTKDIV
-396 SAAK
+396 SKQ

>member
-18 IDMATENVM
+18 INMDNKEVM

-35 GLSDSQLT
+35 GLPDSQLT
-43 HKWNGEKKEVHTSI
+43 HKWNGQKKEIKQSI
-57 PDHKVAVKLVLDI
+57 PDHQVAVKLVLDI

-106 DEVMKALDVC
+106 DEVMKALEKC
-116 SDLAPL
+116 SAMAPL

-155 PAEAFMYGLPY
+155 PAKAFMYGLPY
-166 KYYQEDHIR
+166 ELYKEDHIR

-186 VAQEIA
+186 VAGEVA
-192 KVMGTPIEKLRVIN
+192 KVMGVPVEKLRIIN

-214 LCAIKYGKRVDTTM
+214 LAAIKYGKCVDTTM
-228 GLTPLA
+228 GFTPLA

-241 CGDIDPAIVTTI
+241 CGDIDPAIVLNV
-253 MDKYN
+253 MDNHN
-258 LDAKEMDRVMNKESG
+258 LSTKEMDTLMNKKSG

-285 DLGDAAKKGNA
+285 DLGQAAAEGNE

-309 RKEIGAL
+309 RKEIGAF

-341 AICQGLEYLGAK
+341 AIAEGLEYLGAK
-353 LDPERNNVRG
+353 LDPQRNNVRG

-370 DDSTVKLYVIP
+370 DDSTVKMYVIP
-381 TNEEIMIARDTVEIV
+381 TNEEIMIARDTKDSV
-396 SAAK
+396 SKQ

>member
-18 IDMATENVM
+18 VNMDNEEVM

-35 GLSDSQLT
+35 GLPDSMLT
-43 HKWNGEKKEVHTSI
+43 HKWNGQKKEIQQSI
-57 PDHKVAVKLVLDI
+57 PDYKVAVKLVLDI
-70 LTDAECGVIKSMD
+70 LTDAECGVIKTMD

-98 FAASTLIT
+98 FACSTVIN
-106 DEVMKALDVC
+106 DEVMKALEKC
-116 SDLAPL
+116 SAMAPL

-131 NACKAIMPGVPQVG
+131 KACEAIMPGVPQVA

-155 PAEAFMYGLPY
+155 PAKAFMYGLPY
-166 KYYQEDHIR
+166 ELYNEDGIR

-186 VAQEIA
+186 VAGQIA
-192 KVMGTPIEKLRVIN
+192 KVMGVPQEKLRVIN

-214 LCAIKYGKRVDTTM
+214 LAAIKYGKCVDTTM
-228 GLTPLA
+228 GFTPLA

-241 CGDIDPAIVTTI
+241 CGDIDPAIVLNV
-253 MDKYN
+253 MDKHN
-258 LDAKEMDRVMNKESG
+258 LSTKEMDTLMNKKSG

-285 DLGDAAKKGNA
+285 DLGKAAEEGNE

-309 RKEIGAL
+309 RKLIGAF

-341 AICQGLEYLGAK
+341 AICEGLEYLGAK

-381 TNEEIMIARDTVEIV
+381 TNEEIMIARDTKELV
-396 SAAK
+396 SK

>member
-18 IDMATENVM
+18 VNMDNEEVM

-35 GLSDSQLT
+35 TLPDARLT
-43 HKWNGEKKEVHTSI
+43 HKWNGRKKEIVQPI
-57 PDHKVAVKLVLDI
+57 PDHKGAVKLVLDL
-70 LTDAECGVIKSMD
+70 LTDPEAGVIKSMKE
-83 AIDAVGHRV
+83 IDAVGHRV

-98 FAASTLIT
+98 FASSTLIT
-106 DEVMKALDVC
+106 DEVMKALERC
-116 SDLAPL
+116 SAFAPL

-131 NACKAIMPGVPQVG
+131 KACRAIMPEVPQVG
-145 VFDTA
+145 VFDTS

-155 PAEAFMYGLPY
+155 PPEAYMYGIPY
-166 KYYQEDHIR
+166 ELYKEDGIR

-186 VAQEIA
+186 VADRIA
-192 KVMGTPIEKLRVIN
+192 EVMGVKKEDLRIIS

-214 LCAIKYGKRVDTTM
+214 LAAIKGGRSIDTTM
-228 GLTPLA
+228 GFTPLA
-234 GVLMGTR
+234 GMLMGTR
-241 CGDIDPAIVTTI
+241 CGDIDPAIVCTV
-253 MDKYN
+253 MDKHN
-258 LDAKEMDRVMNKESG
+258 LSAQEMDTLMNKKSG

-285 DLGDAAKKGNA
+285 DLGEAAAAGNERA
-296 RAQLALDMFHYQV
+296 RLALDMFHYQV
-309 RKEIGAL
+309 RKLIGAL

-341 AICQGLEYLGAK
+341 AICEGLEYLGAE
-353 LDPERNNVRG
+353 LDAERNNVRG

-370 DDSTVKLYVIP
+370 DDSACKVYVIP
-381 TNEEIMIARDTVEIV
+381 TNEEIMIARDTKDIV
-396 SAAK
+396 SR